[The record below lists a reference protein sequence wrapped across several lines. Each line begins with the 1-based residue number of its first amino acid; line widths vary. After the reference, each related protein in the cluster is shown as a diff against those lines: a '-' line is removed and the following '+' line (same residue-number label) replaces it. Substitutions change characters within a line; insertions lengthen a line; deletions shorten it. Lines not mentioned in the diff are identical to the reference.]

1 MQKKLS
7 LLCALFSFLVCYLEW
22 GQNNS
27 SFIFEVEYLILFQKS
42 GKADS
47 FMHPLILL
55 PFVGQLLI
63 LYALFQKSPRKSL
76 VFSGLS
82 LMGLLVVLVLLVG
95 ILSRNPKI
103 ALSTVPFL
111 LSSLWYIWVFRS
123 TSSA

>member
-1 MQKKLS
+1 MQKRLS
-7 LLCALFSFLVCYLEW
+7 LFCALLSFLVCYLEW
-22 GQNNS
+22 GQGTS
-27 SFIFEVEYLILFQKS
+27 SFVFEIEYLLIFQKS

-55 PFVGQLLI
+55 PFIGQLLI
-63 LYALFQKSPRKSL
+63 LYALFQKPPRKSL

-82 LMGLLVVLVLLVG
+82 LMGLLVVLVLLAG

-111 LSSLWYIWVFRS
+111 LSSLWYIWAFRS